1 MKILIIE
8 DEKSLISAIQ
18 ERLMGANFG
27 VDCLMD
33 GESGQKRIELHSDDY
48 DLVLLD
54 LGLPKRDGLTL
65 LRNIREQGIIIPVL
79 ILTGEDSAEQIVEGL
94 NSGADDYMIKPFSYE
109 ELIARINA
117 LLRRPQ
123 QIIPNNLQI
132 RRLILDRANQKV
144 IQDGKE
150 ILLTLK
156 EFRLLEYLMRRPD
169 QIISREDIFSNIW
182 DFASESFSNVVDAQ
196 IKNIRKKIG
205 SDIIETMRGVGYRI
219 KK

>member
-18 ERLMGANFG
+18 ERLVGANFG
-27 VDCLMD
+27 VDYLMD
-33 GESGQKRIELHSDDY
+33 GESGQKRIELHSNDY

-65 LRNIREQGIIIPVL
+65 LRNIRKQGIIIPVL
-79 ILTGEDSAEQIVEGL
+79 ILTGKDSVDKIVEGL
-94 NSGADDYMIKPFSYE
+94 NSGADDYMVKPFSYE

-123 QIIPNNLQI
+123 QIIPNNIQI
-132 RRLILDRANQKV
+132 KGIVLDRANQK
-144 IQDGKE
+144 ITQDGKE
-150 ILLTLK
+150 IPLTLK

-196 IKNIRKKIG
+196 IKNIRKKMNPN
-205 SDIIETMRGVGYRI
+205 IIETIRGTGYKI
-219 KK
+219 GN